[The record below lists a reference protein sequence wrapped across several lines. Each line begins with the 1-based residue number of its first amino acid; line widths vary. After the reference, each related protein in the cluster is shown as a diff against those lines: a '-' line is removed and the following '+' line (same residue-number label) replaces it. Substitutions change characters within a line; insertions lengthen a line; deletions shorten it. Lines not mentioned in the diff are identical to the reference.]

1 MENKVSDMWRTKIW
15 RFKTISESN
24 EKRNEMKNWIAKH
37 EYKYEIKEII
47 VNNAWAVQYRKL
59 KIIGAG

>member
-1 MENKVSDMWRTKIW
+1 MWRTKIW

-24 EKRNEMKNWIAKH
+24 KKRNEMKNWIAKH
-37 EYKYEIKEII
+37 KRNYEIKEII

>member
-1 MENKVSDMWRTKIW
+1 MWRTKIW
-15 RFKTISESN
+15 KFKTISESN

-37 EYKYEIKEII
+37 ERKYEIKEII

>member
-1 MENKVSDMWRTKIW
+1 MWRTKIW

-24 EKRNEMKNWIAKH
+24 KKRNEMKNWIAKH
-37 EYKYEIKEII
+37 ERNYEIKEII

>member
-1 MENKVSDMWRTKIW
+1 MEKKVSDMWRTKIW

-37 EYKYEIKEII
+37 GCEYEIKEII
-47 VNNAWAVQYRKL
+47 INNAWAVQYRKL
-59 KIIGAG
+59 KIM

>member
-1 MENKVSDMWRTKIW
+1 MWRTKIW

-24 EKRNEMKNWIAKH
+24 KKRNEMKSWIAKH
-37 EYKYEIKEII
+37 ECNYEIKEII